1 MYSTNLPVTDNYF
14 PEYAVI
20 DAIRHGSVV
29 IMQEPNWNGTDRD
42 LRYFDV
48 ALTWNKEKI
57 GNIIK
62 LGRLILDVQYTDVY
76 DKFRED
82 ALRSMLKHFGANNKI
97 RKAIN
102 HKYREGEYNGPKKS
116 V

>member
-1 MYSTNLPVTDNYF
+1 M
-14 PEYAVI
+14 
-20 DAIRHGSVV
+20 
-29 IMQEPNWNGTDRD
+29 
-42 LRYFDV
+42 RYFDV

>member
-1 MYSTNLPVTDNYF
+1 
-14 PEYAVI
+14 
-20 DAIRHGSVV
+20 
-29 IMQEPNWNGTDRD
+29 MQEPNWNGTDRD

-82 ALRSMLKHFGANNKI
+82 ALRSMLKHFGAKQ
-97 RKAIN
+97 
-102 HKYREGEYNGPKKS
+102 
-116 V
+116 